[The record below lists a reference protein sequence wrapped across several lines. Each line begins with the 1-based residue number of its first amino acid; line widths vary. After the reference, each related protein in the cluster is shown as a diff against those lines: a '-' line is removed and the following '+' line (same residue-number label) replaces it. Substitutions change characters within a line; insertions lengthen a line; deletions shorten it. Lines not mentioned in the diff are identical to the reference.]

1 MTTDFKRLGKRG
13 SYRLGR
19 LRAQGIKVIPPP
31 EPFRVSFARSYR
43 NGPASAWL
51 LALLAGVAVVAG
63 GAALGWWF
71 VPFAAGLAAGL
82 ANRVGGWRT
91 RVAVPAV
98 AAMAATGW
106 AIPLLW
112 EALVAHQPYGAV
124 AREIAAL
131 GGLPAYAATGV
142 ALTLLIAVAQ
152 AVVGYWLGRALTPR
166 PSPDETGLRP
176 L

>member
-19 LRAQGIKVIPPP
+19 LRAQGIKVAPPP
-31 EPFRVSFARSYR
+31 QPFRVSFAPSYR
-43 NGPASAWL
+43 RGPASAWL
-51 LALLAGVAVVAG
+51 LALLAGVLLVAG
-63 GAALGWWF
+63 GAVIGWWF
-71 VPFAAGLAAGL
+71 VPFVAGLAAGL
-82 ANRVGGWRT
+82 ANRVAGWRT
-91 RVAVPAV
+91 KIALPAV
-98 AAMAATGW
+98 AAMAAAGW

-112 EALVAHQPYGAV
+112 QTLHDHQPYGAV

-131 GGLPAYAATGV
+131 GGLPASATAGV
-142 ALTLLIAVAQ
+142 VVTLLIATVQ

-166 PSPDETGLRP
+166 PSRDETGLRP